1 MNVQLA
7 KCCGNCENFIN
18 GQVCAIQEIV
28 VSENQVCEAYQFKAV
43 LHRDDDCLKCVK
55 FQTNNCAHPQKASEG
70 ILCSVWYP
78 RTVMM

>member
-1 MNVQLA
+1 MNVKLA
-7 KCCGNCENFIN
+7 NCCGNCEHFIN
-18 GQVCAIQEIV
+18 GQICAVQEIV

-78 RTVMM
+78 RTAMM